1 MNIQKNISQIFIA
14 IALLIPVCMSA
25 QFSNTTVQDA
35 AQVAQPSS
43 ALVSID
49 EVDTRSQSA
58 PVKKEKKKAVVP
70 VKTPIIEQHNEEVL
84 PDDAYLVDKIEAVVF
99 APEGTKVIT
108 QSELARPGLDGR
120 NRTLDDLILER
131 LLLLD
136 ALKFKMIPDDETID
150 KYLANIQ
157 RENNLTLDGLK
168 KIFKSA
174 GYSYEE
180 GREQFGMMSIVN
192 QLLDFKIRS
201 RLIVPEKEVIAYY
214 NENPEAIEATYFI
227 ERAIVPYIFGKT
239 HEQQQEEIELFIKHG
254 IGLLSIDWQ
263 APYWMAHSE
272 FAHDK
277 MFIVDLQPGS
287 ISAPQATMDGFELF
301 RVKDSKPAHNR
312 PLEDRYREIV
322 EVLRKPKY
330 EQLMDEYKKQ
340 LFDTA
345 SILDLR

>member
-1 MNIQKNISQIFIA
+1 MNKHICIRQIFISIVLLA
-14 IALLIPVCMSA
+14 AFSVIAQSPDQTSPELVPADQSEPVEAAVEAAVESVDEQEAASA
-25 QFSNTTVQDA
+25 
-35 AQVAQPSS
+35 
-43 ALVSID
+43 
-49 EVDTRSQSA
+49 
-58 PVKKEKKKAVVP
+58 KKKTKKAG
-70 VKTPIIEQHNEEVL
+70 EQEFRDPAL
-84 PDDAYLVDKIEAVVF
+84 PANAYLIDQIEAVVF

-168 KIFKSA
+168 KIFKAA

-214 NENPEAIEATYFI
+214 KANPELIEATYFI
-227 ERAIVPYIFGKT
+227 ERAVVPYTFGKT
-239 HEQQQEEIELFIKHG
+239 HEQQQEEIELFINHG
-254 IGLLSIDWQ
+254 IGLLNIDWQ
-263 APYWMAHSE
+263 APYWMAQSE

-277 MFIVDLQPGS
+277 MFIVTLLPGQ
-287 ISAPQATMDGFELF
+287 ISAPQAIADGFELF
-301 RVKDSKPAHNR
+301 RVKEAKPEHER

-330 EQLMDEYKKQ
+330 EQLMEEYKKQ
-340 LFDTA
+340 LFENA
-345 SILDLR
+345 AILNLG